1 MLSWL
6 WDALFGEDVDECDDM
21 VGVSMAGLQTT
32 ADEMRTLQDTI
43 SAAKESLAATEKNA
57 RLFYQSIEVLIMET
71 YDVAGDN
78 AETSSDTMELHEMR
92 VALKEQRS
100 TVMAAMLKQ
109 KDAVEVRLF
118 RAQVQLR
125 TLEKQ
130 KRMIEASA
138 RKLDHPSLH
147 TGHVTFPTPVT
158 SEFCVPGEAKK

>member
-1 MLSWL
+1 
-6 WDALFGEDVDECDDM
+6 
-21 VGVSMAGLQTT
+21 
-32 ADEMRTLQDTI
+32 
-43 SAAKESLAATEKNA
+43 
-57 RLFYQSIEVLIMET
+57 
-71 YDVAGDN
+71 
-78 AETSSDTMELHEMR
+78 
-92 VALKEQRS
+92 
-100 TVMAAMLKQ
+100 MAAMLKQ

-138 RKLDHPSLH
+138 RQLDHPSLH